1 MSLKSLQKEL
11 EELKL
16 SVEMMNSTI
25 EKLSSQQSTIAELL
39 NQVQSLKTKT
49 EKQDK
54 IITSLEDRVSD
65 LEQYSRMN
73 DVIISGLKIRP
84 RNFLQAVKGIGAENG
99 LEHEESTEEQ
109 VTSFLRKC
117 DIEID
122 PETIEACHIL
132 PVKKQSDTGP
142 ATGNTTSTTPP
153 IPAIIMRFANRKYK
167 GALLRQGKKL
177 KGSNVYINEHLT
189 KSNAA
194 IARKARFL
202 RKHKKI
208 ESTWTA
214 SCKVFIKPNGAAENS
229 RGLLIKNI
237 SELDKYD

>member
-1 MSLKSLQKEL
+1 M
-11 EELKL
+11 
-16 SVEMMNSTI
+16 VMMNSTM
-25 EKLSSQQSTIAELL
+25 EKLSTQQITIADLL
-39 NQVQSLKTKT
+39 NQVKLLKTKT
-49 EKQDK
+49 VNQDK
-54 IITSLEDRVSD
+54 IITSLEERVSD

-84 RNFLQAVKGIGAENG
+84 LNFLQAVKRIGAENG

-132 PVKKQSDTGP
+132 PVKKQTDDRPS
-142 ATGNTTSTTPP
+142 TTSTIPTTPP

-167 GALLRQGKKL
+167 SDLLRQGRKL

-194 IARKARFL
+194 IAKKARFL
-202 RKHKKI
+202 KKQDKI
-208 ESTWTA
+208 QSTWTV
-214 SCKVFIKPNGAAENS
+214 SCKVFIKTKDAPENS

-237 SELDKYD
+237 SDLAKYE